1 MSDNKKI
8 IKLKSRYD
16 ENNYLKL
23 MPKSDGSESK
33 TYLLKTENPFI
44 NTGYDEDKKFFVD
57 PSGGPLITIGKELKD
72 IGVVKSID
80 LVYGYGY
87 FITFE

>member
-1 MSDNKKI
+1 MEKQY
-8 IKLKSRYD
+8 KLNSRGG

-33 TYLLKTENPFI
+33 TYLLKTENPYVG
-44 NTGYDEDKKFFVD
+44 TGYLDNKRFYVD
-57 PSGGPLITIGKELKD
+57 PSGGPMLVVGESVPD
-72 IGVVKSID
+72 IGVIKSID

-87 FITFE
+87 FLTFE

>member
-1 MSDNKKI
+1 MEKI
-8 IKLKSRYD
+8 YKLNSRGK

-33 TYLLKTENPFI
+33 TYLLKTEIPYLRAGFL
-44 NTGYDEDKKFFVD
+44 DDKRFYVE
-57 PSGGPLITIGKELKD
+57 PSGGPMLIVGDKIPEL
-72 IGVVKSID
+72 GVIKSID
-80 LVYGYGY
+80 FTYRYGY

>member
-1 MSDNKKI
+1 MEKQY
-8 IKLKSRYD
+8 KLRSRGD

-23 MPKSDGSESK
+23 MAKPDGSESK
-33 TYLLKTENPFI
+33 TYLLKTETPYVG
-44 NTGYDEDKKFFVD
+44 TGYLNDNRFYVD
-57 PSGGPLITIGKELKD
+57 PSGGPMIVVGEELPDIGK
-72 IGVVKSID
+72 VKSID

>member
-1 MSDNKKI
+1 MEKE
-8 IKLKSRYD
+8 IKLNSRYG

-23 MPKSDGSESK
+23 MPKPDGSESK
-33 TYLLKTENPFI
+33 TYLLKTENPYI
-44 NTGYDEDKKFFVD
+44 GTGYLSDNRFYVD
-57 PSGGPLITIGKELKD
+57 PSGGPFMAVGDELPEV
-72 IGVVKSID
+72 GVIKSID

>member
-1 MSDNKKI
+1 MEKQY
-8 IKLKSRYD
+8 KLKSRGG

-23 MPKSDGSESK
+23 MAKPDGSESK
-33 TYLLKTENPFI
+33 TYLLKTETPYI
-44 NTGYDEDKKFFVD
+44 GTGYLNDNRFYVD
-57 PSGGPLITIGKELKD
+57 PSGGPMIVVGEELPD
-72 IGVVKSID
+72 IGIVKSID

>member
-1 MSDNKKI
+1 MEKL
-8 IKLKSRYD
+8 IKLNSRGEDY
-16 ENNYLKL
+16 NYLKL

-33 TYLLKTENPFI
+33 TYLLKTENPYI
-44 NTGYDEDKKFFVD
+44 NTGYSDDKRFYVD
-57 PSGGPLITIGKELKD
+57 PSGGPMMIVGETLENVGK
-72 IGVVKSID
+72 IKSID

>member
-1 MSDNKKI
+1 MEKI
-8 IKLKSRYD
+8 YKLKSRGG

-33 TYLLKTENPFI
+33 TYLLKTENSYLG
-44 NTGYDEDKKFFVD
+44 TGYLDNKRFYVD
-57 PSGGPLITIGKELKD
+57 PSGGPILVVGDNIPELGTI
-72 IGVVKSID
+72 KSIN

>member
-1 MSDNKKI
+1 MEKQY
-8 IKLKSRYD
+8 KLKSRGG

-33 TYLLKTENPFI
+33 TYLLKTENSYI
-44 NTGYDEDKKFFVD
+44 GTGYLTNGKFYVD
-57 PSGGPLITIGKELKD
+57 PSGGPMLVVGKELPD
-72 IGVVKSID
+72 VGIIESIN

-87 FITFE
+87 FITFK

>member
-1 MSDNKKI
+1 MDKL
-8 IKLKSRYD
+8 IKLNSRGED
-16 ENNYLKL
+16 NNYLKL

-33 TYLLKTENPFI
+33 TYLLKTENPYI
-44 NTGYDEDKKFFVD
+44 NTGYDEDKKFYVY
-57 PSGGPLITIGKELKD
+57 PSGGPMMIEGKELE
-72 IGVVKSID
+72 GVGKIKSID

>member
-1 MSDNKKI
+1 MEKI
-8 IKLKSRYD
+8 YKLNSRGG

-33 TYLLKTENPFI
+33 TYLLKTENPYI
-44 NTGYDEDKKFFVD
+44 GTGYLDNKRFYVD
-57 PSGGPLITIGKELKD
+57 PSGGPMLVVGDKIPEL
-72 IGVVKSID
+72 GVIKSID
-80 LVYGYGY
+80 LAYGYGY